1 VNSSLDRLAPTVDV
15 GEYCRRVEEHL
26 MRVNDGHLVRI
37 FGPGF
42 ELVRGWALGGVPLSI
57 ACYGIDQKAERH
69 RAGSS
74 KRPLRIEFCDVD
86 VQEAFA
92 RWRRAV
98 GVTSGASDASADS
111 DGPAPAEALERRRP
125 SLTKELDRA
134 ADRLVRAA
142 GRMET
147 PPSLRDALGGVL
159 DAVVDLREKAKKRRG
174 SDRDALLP
182 ALAELDAAL
191 RQAARA
197 ATADLTGVRA
207 EAENELGPY
216 RRRLAA
222 DAWERSVSA
231 GVDRL
236 LRERYGLPTLDLEQ
250 L

>member
-1 VNSSLDRLAPTVDV
+1 VDV

-42 ELVRGWALGGVPLSI
+42 ELVRGWALAGVPLSI

-74 KRPLRIEFCDVD
+74 KRPLRIEFCDID

-98 GVTSGASDASADS
+98 GVTGGGASDASIGSGDEAM
-111 DGPAPAEALERRRP
+111 AEVPERRRT

-147 PPSLRDALGGVL
+147 PPSLRDALGSVL

-174 SDRDALLP
+174 GERDALLP
-182 ALAELDAAL
+182 ELAALDGAL

-197 ATADLTGVRA
+197 ATADLTGIRA

-236 LRERYGLPTLDLEQ
+236 LRERYGLPILDLEQ